1 MTAIIF
7 FWLLFALVVGLIASS
22 RGRSGF
28 GWFILACLISPLLAG
43 LIVLL
48 SSNLA
53 STSGRSSPS
62 THVKCPDCKELILK
76 DARVCRYCGCRLVV
90 PSLSGVQ
97 PDDPSLVSELQDIGA
112 WRVLYVAGVV
122 AILAAVVLVAI
133 WR

>member
-1 MTAIIF
+1 MITIGF
-7 FWLLFALVVGLIASS
+7 FWLLFALVVGLIASG

-53 STSGRSSPS
+53 ATSVRPSPS

-90 PSLSGVQ
+90 APTSSV
-97 PDDPSLVSELQDIGA
+97 PEENPSLVSELQDLGA
-112 WRVLYVAGVV
+112 LKVLYIAG
-122 AILAAVVLVAI
+122 AIAIIAAVVWVKL
-133 WR
+133 